1 MKQIITTISFL
12 LIAGMTT
19 AQTHTNYDE
28 SKVAPYTLPEVLK
41 TATGKTIRNKKD
53 WESLRRPE
61 ILEIFSR
68 EVFGRTP
75 QQALPVTYTLISE
88 NKTALGGKATRKE
101 IKACFSSSG
110 EHCVSILMYVPNTP
124 RPAPVFLGLNF
135 EGNHEVYADTGIQ
148 LNTRWMRRTDIR
160 GVVNHQATEASRGQ
174 LYSRWQVETLIER
187 GYGLVT
193 VYQGDFELDR
203 RDRSGDKGIRQL
215 FPVTGAG
222 DEWGSIALWA
232 WGLSRVMDYLET
244 DPRVDAEKVALVGHS
259 RLGKTAIW
267 AGAQDQR
274 FAMVISNNSGEGGSS
289 LSRRN
294 YGETIADLNRA
305 VPYWF
310 CPNYKKYN
318 DKADDLPVDAHLL
331 LALIAPRP
339 LYVASATLDTWCDPK
354 GEYLAAYEAGPAYA
368 LYGRKGLA
376 TADMPPPDTP
386 VGTGALGYHLRT
398 GDHDITA
405 YDWENYLNFAD
416 RHFK

>member
-1 MKQIITTISFL
+1 MLSVL
-12 LIAGMTT
+12 LVASA
-19 AQTHTNYDE
+19 AQAQANTNYDE
-28 SKVAPYTLPEVLK
+28 SKVLPYTLPEVL
-41 TATGKTIRNKKD
+41 TTFSGKTIRNKKH
-53 WESLRRPE
+53 WEKQRRPE
-61 ILEIFSR
+61 VLETFTR

-75 QQALPVTYTLISE
+75 QPTLPVTYEMISE
-88 NKTALGGKATRKE
+88 DKMAMNGKATRRE
-101 IKACFSSSG
+101 IKACFSSSPD
-110 EHCVSILMYVPNTP
+110 HCVSILLYLPNTAT
-124 RPAPVFLGLNF
+124 PAPVFLGLNF
-135 EGNHEVYADTGIQ
+135 EGNHEVYADAGIE

-193 VYQGDFELDR
+193 AYQGDFELDR
-203 RDRSGDKGIRQL
+203 RDRSGEKGIRNL
-215 FPVTGAG
+215 LPVTNGE

-232 WGLSRVMDYLET
+232 WGLSRIMDYLET
-244 DPRVDAEKVALVGHS
+244 DPQVDAGKVALVGHS

-267 AGAQDQR
+267 AGAQDKR

-310 CPNYKKYN
+310 APNYKKYN
-318 DKADDLPVDAHLL
+318 NKPELLPVDAHLL

-354 GEYLAAYEAGPAYA
+354 GEYLAAYHAGPVYS
-368 LYGRKGLA
+368 LYRKKGL
-376 TADMPPPDTP
+376 TSEEMPPPDMP
-386 VGTGALGYHLRT
+386 TGNDAIGYHLRT

-405 YDWENYLNFAD
+405 YDWKQYLDFAD
-416 RHFK
+416 RHFRKK